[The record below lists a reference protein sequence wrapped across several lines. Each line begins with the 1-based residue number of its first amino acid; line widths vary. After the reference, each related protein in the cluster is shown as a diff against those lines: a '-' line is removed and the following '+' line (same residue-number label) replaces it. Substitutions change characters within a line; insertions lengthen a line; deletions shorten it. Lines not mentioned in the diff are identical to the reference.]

1 MINSFHHKGL
11 RRLYENNDQSGLPS
25 GLVERIATILASL
38 DQASRIEDVNRPSF
52 RLRSLKGE
60 LWGFH
65 AVNVCAN
72 LRVIFRFAESGAH
85 DVDLLDNI

>member
-25 GLVERIATILASL
+25 GLAERIATILASL
-38 DQASRIEDVNRPSF
+38 DQAVKIEDVNRPSF
-52 RLRSLKGE
+52 RLRSLKRE

-65 AVNVCAN
+65 AVNVRMN
-72 LRVIFRFAESGAH
+72 WRIIFRFAESGAS
-85 DVDLLDNI
+85 DVDLLDNN

>member
-1 MINSFHHKGL
+1 MISSFHHKGM

-38 DQASRIEDVNRPSF
+38 DQASRIEDVYRPSF
-52 RLRSLKGE
+52 RLHSLKGE

-65 AVNVCAN
+65 AVNVCTN
-72 LRVIFRFAESGAH
+72 WRIIFRFAESGAS
-85 DVDLLDNI
+85 DVDLLDNN

>member
-11 RRLYENNDQSGLPS
+11 RRLYENNDLSGVPS
-25 GLVERIATILASL
+25 GLAERIATILASL

-52 RLRSLKGE
+52 RLRSLKRE

-72 LRVIFRFAESGAH
+72 WRIIFRFDESGAS
-85 DVDLLDNI
+85 DVDLLDKS

>member
-25 GLVERIATILASL
+25 GLAERIATILASL
-38 DQASRIEDVNRPSF
+38 DQAIRIEDVNRPSF

-65 AVNVCAN
+65 AINVRAN
-72 LRVIFRFAESGAH
+72 WRIIFRFAESGAH

>member
-25 GLVERIATILASL
+25 GFVGRIATILASL
-38 DQASRIEDVNRPSF
+38 DQASRIDDVNRPSF
-52 RLRSLKGE
+52 RLRSLKRE

-65 AVNVCAN
+65 AVNVRAN
-72 LRVIFRFAESGAH
+72 LRIIFRFTESGAS
-85 DVDLLDNI
+85 DVDLLDNS

>member
-11 RRLYENNDQSGLPS
+11 RRFYENNDQSGLPS

-52 RLRSLKGE
+52 RLRSLKRE

-65 AVNVCAN
+65 AVNVRAN
-72 LRVIFRFAESGAH
+72 LQIIFRFAESGAS
-85 DVDLLDNI
+85 DVDLLDNS